1 MGSRRRAQRAAD
13 RARLPLRSRRPGR
26 SGSRHLTLPRQ
37 SDDSADTW
45 PARADGPATL
55 CLLMDDQRCSD
66 RPHTEHGVALAADAE
81 ALRSA
86 GCRSASTSR
95 AQAPGA
101 GWPNFDQCRPK
112 PVRYADRV
120 GAVPFPIP
128 FSGTLETV
136 PRLTAHAHR
145 DSLCA
150 SDRDP
155 VPASRRRIN
164 TAFPHVR
171 SWKVRKRTLPHS
183 TVSASSPT
191 NVPTGWAVLLALLA
205 GWGIT
210 LRLGLLLVIPLA
222 AVIVIVVLVV
232 IYPGSLVATAVLTG
246 GAGGGYHGIKWLIG
260 RHRRR

>member
-1 MGSRRRAQRAAD
+1 
-13 RARLPLRSRRPGR
+13 
-26 SGSRHLTLPRQ
+26 
-37 SDDSADTW
+37 
-45 PARADGPATL
+45 
-55 CLLMDDQRCSD
+55 
-66 RPHTEHGVALAADAE
+66 
-81 ALRSA
+81 
-86 GCRSASTSR
+86 
-95 AQAPGA
+95 
-101 GWPNFDQCRPK
+101 
-112 PVRYADRV
+112 V

-246 GAGGGYHGIKWLIG
+246 GAGGGYHGIRRLVRAHCG
-260 RHRRR
+260 YMVSLPESRVSVSSRQRRRRSGWGGPRSFSCRVFHLDPHPELARRRARRRDRISARPATGQTPRVCQWRAITTGQQRYV